1 MFAVNVAINLPVK
14 SLFRQFTYAVPENM
28 SFLDRGWRV
37 VVPFSGQ
44 KVEGFVVERCALPT
58 APGMLAKI
66 KYVEAALGDSPWFD
80 SEMLDTATWLAQYYM
95 CSLAEAMRL
104 FVPGKTSIR
113 RQAVRDAAGRL
124 LYYTYGERLKEK
136 TVQAF
141 ALTASG
147 REALESAALAK
158 RAKAQQGA
166 LAVLAD
172 ATEWLSAAELAAKGV
187 SRAVLKALCERKYVA
202 QREKRV
208 LRNSYARP
216 VAAGESLQLTAEQ
229 QHAVAQITAAIDR
242 NNAAAAAAAEEGVTS
257 QLTTSASS
265 GADEAA
271 KAVCQQ
277 QEHQETFLLQ
287 GITGSGKTEVYLRA
301 AAHAVDAGKQVLML
315 VPEIALTAQLVKRF
329 QAWFGEQIAVAHSK
343 LSQNERG
350 DVWYRMR
357 TRQAQVLIGVRSAV
371 FAPFADLGLVIID
384 EEHETSYKQEERPN
398 YHAREVALARCR
410 NTGAPLVLGSAT
422 PDITTYYKALA
433 GEYTHLRLTQR
444 PNGSQLP
451 EVHLVDMRRELQEK
465 NFSVLS
471 RRLQQ
476 ALVTTAAEGE
486 QAIVLLNRRGYSTFV
501 MCRDCGHTITCPHCA
516 VALVYHSA
524 NEDMRCHYCGNTA
537 PVPTECPN
545 CHSRRIKFF
554 GTGTQRAEA
563 ELEQL
568 PDVHVLRMD
577 QDSTM
582 AKFAHEDI
590 LRQFASGAS
599 NVLIGTQMV
608 AKGHDIPN
616 VTLVGVLSADSA
628 LNLPDYRASERAFS
642 LLTQAAGRAG
652 RGARPGQVIF
662 QTYDVENEIIQLAA
676 KQDYDS
682 FAKME
687 LEARKEFFYPPFAQM
702 LKLTIW
708 DKSDGEGLALAQRLV
723 FYLQR
728 LQLEG
733 KLAQASI
740 IPSCASNSTEH
751 ENANQ
756 DVHADALQISGPFP
770 ALVAKV
776 RDLYRFNVLIKAK
789 DLGPVKE
796 AILNSEFKEQKNIY
810 FDVDPVS
817 VI

>member
-1 MFAVNVAINLPVK
+1 
-14 SLFRQFTYAVPENM
+14 
-28 SFLDRGWRV
+28 
-37 VVPFSGQ
+37 
-44 KVEGFVVERCALPT
+44 
-58 APGMLAKI
+58 
-66 KYVEAALGDSPWFD
+66 
-80 SEMLDTATWLAQYYM
+80 
-95 CSLAEAMRL
+95 
-104 FVPGKTSIR
+104 
-113 RQAVRDAAGRL
+113 
-124 LYYTYGERLKEK
+124 
-136 TVQAF
+136 
-141 ALTASG
+141 
-147 REALESAALAK
+147 
-158 RAKAQQGA
+158 
-166 LAVLAD
+166 
-172 ATEWLSAAELAAKGV
+172 
-187 SRAVLKALCERKYVA
+187 
-202 QREKRV
+202 
-208 LRNSYARP
+208 
-216 VAAGESLQLTAEQ
+216 
-229 QHAVAQITAAIDR
+229 
-242 NNAAAAAAAEEGVTS
+242 
-257 QLTTSASS
+257 
-265 GADEAA
+265 
-271 KAVCQQ
+271 
-277 QEHQETFLLQ
+277 
-287 GITGSGKTEVYLRA
+287 
-301 AAHAVDAGKQVLML
+301 ML

-410 NTGAPLVLGSAT
+410 NTGAPLILGSAT

-524 NEDMRCHYCGNTA
+524 HEDMRCHYCGNTA

-554 GTGTQRAEA
+554 GTGTQKAEA
-563 ELEQL
+563 ELQQL
-568 PDVHVLRMD
+568 PDVRVLRMD

-676 KQDYDS
+676 KQDYDG
-682 FAKME
+682 FAKIE
-687 LEARKEFFYPPFAQM
+687 LEDRKEFFYPPFAQM

-733 KLAQASI
+733 RLS
-740 IPSCASNSTEH
+740 
-751 ENANQ
+751 
-756 DVHADALQISGPFP
+756 ADALQISGPFP
-770 ALVAKV
+770 ALVYKV

-789 DLGPVKE
+789 DLTGVKQ
-796 AILNSEFKEQKNIY
+796 AILGSEFKEQKNIY

>member
-14 SLFRQFTYAVPENM
+14 SLFRQFTYAVPEKL

-80 SEMLDTATWLAQYYM
+80 SEMLATATWLADYYM
-95 CSLAEAMRL
+95 CNLAEAMRL

-113 RQAVRDAAGRL
+113 RQAVRDGAGRL
-124 LYYTYGERLKEK
+124 LYYAYAERLKEK

-141 ALTASG
+141 ALTEAG
-147 REALESAALAK
+147 REALEAGLLTK
-158 RAKAQQGA
+158 RARAQHGA

-172 ATEWLSAAELAAKGV
+172 ATEWLSAAELDAKGV
-187 SRAVLKALCERKYVA
+187 SRAVLKALCERNYVA

-229 QHAVAQITAAIDR
+229 QLAVDAINKAIDS
-242 NNAAAAAAAEEGVTS
+242 N
-257 QLTTSASS
+257 
-265 GADEAA
+265 
-271 KAVCQQ
+271 K
-277 QEHQETFLLQ
+277 QETFMLQ

-410 NTGAPLVLGSAT
+410 NTGAPLILGSAT

-524 NEDMRCHYCGNTA
+524 HEDMRCHYCGNTA

-563 ELEQL
+563 ELQQL
-568 PDVHVLRMD
+568 PDVRVLRMD

-676 KQDYDS
+676 KQDYDG
-682 FAKME
+682 FAKIE
-687 LEARKEFFYPPFAQM
+687 LEDRKEFFYPPFAQM

-733 KLAQASI
+733 RLS
-740 IPSCASNSTEH
+740 
-751 ENANQ
+751 
-756 DVHADALQISGPFP
+756 ADALQISGPFP
-770 ALVAKV
+770 ALVYKV

-789 DLGPVKE
+789 DLTGVKQ
-796 AILNSEFKEQKNIY
+796 AILGSEFKEQKNIY